1 MKNRLFLTAIA
12 VMGLST
18 TTLTSQE
25 STSSVVEPE
34 VVELSDISTFEQTFV
49 HYTKEMIEGTK
60 TTVSQAV
67 DLIVT
72 EGLIITKQYI
82 IFTSI
87 SHLIPIIIGFLL
99 IFWLSRK
106 FYSSIGRSKIS
117 GAVYNDELEENDE
130 PAFKRPAPLV
140 KILNRYYVNTY
151 TGISTILLTLIPTLL
166 GCFLIAANLMDF
178 IKVTFFSKL
187 YLTELALKYIQ

>member
-1 MKNRLFLTAIA
+1 MIACAIA
-12 VMGLST
+12 MIGLT
-18 TTLTSQE
+18 TTVNSQE
-25 STSSVVEPE
+25 VTTNVQVEE
-34 VVELSDISTFEQTFV
+34 TQLEDISTFEQTFV
-49 HYTKEMIEGTK
+49 HYTKELVEGTK

-67 DLIVT
+67 ELIVT

-87 SHLIPIIIGFLL
+87 SHLIPIIIGLLL

-106 FYSSIGRSKIS
+106 FYTNTGRSRVS

-140 KILNRYYVNTY
+140 NVMGRYYKTKLSGVSS
-151 TGISTILLTLIPTLL
+151 IIIALLPLIL
-166 GCFLIAANLMDF
+166 GCFLIAVNIMDF

>member
-1 MKNRLFLTAIA
+1 MIALAVTMLGVTTITA
-12 VMGLST
+12 
-18 TTLTSQE
+18 QE
-25 STSSVVEPE
+25 VETNIPAE
-34 VVELSDISTFEQTFV
+34 EPLLEDISTFEQTFV
-49 HYTKEMIEGTK
+49 HYTKQMIEGTK

-87 SHLIPIIIGFLL
+87 SHLIPIIIGLLL

-130 PAFKRPAPLV
+130 HAFKRPAPLV
-140 KILNRYYVNTY
+140 KILNRYYVSKY
-151 TGISTILLTLIPTLL
+151 TGISTIVVSLVPLLL
-166 GCFLIAANLMDF
+166 GCFLIAINIMDF

>member
-1 MKNRLFLTAIA
+1 MKTRFKMIALAVTMLGVTTITA
-12 VMGLST
+12 
-18 TTLTSQE
+18 QE
-25 STSSVVEPE
+25 VETNIPAE
-34 VVELSDISTFEQTFV
+34 EPLLEDISTFEQTFV
-49 HYTKEMIEGTK
+49 HYTKQMIEGTK

-87 SHLIPIIIGFLL
+87 SHLIPIIIGLLL

-130 PAFKRPAPLV
+130 HAFKRPAPLV
-140 KILNRYYVNTY
+140 KILNRYYVSKY
-151 TGISTILLTLIPTLL
+151 TGISTIVVSLVPLLL
-166 GCFLIAANLMDF
+166 GCFLIAINIMDF